1 MDLMST
7 KGYLWDIPS
16 KLTGATTVFRQG
28 QDRMPAANRVSR
40 NGTAKPKLVKSLLK
54 GLGCL
59 SVVNKHSGL
68 NVAQV
73 AQRLNIPK
81 STAYRILETLCHG
94 GYVVRDLDNLYRATS
109 FVRTLSSGF
118 DEEEWV
124 LKIAHPEL
132 VALGKQFVWGVGIAT
147 PAGFSMHIRE
157 TTDRT
162 SPLSLERLSAGAQLP
177 MDSSSPGQ
185 VYLAYLSPNARAQFI
200 AALKREPLQP
210 GSPLHR
216 PASFEAR
223 LSEIRRRGYAICQ
236 SGPKEAAVAL
246 PIFIGERVIACI
258 GMHFIRRAL
267 SDQKVEEDFFPAL
280 KAAAARISAGL
291 IENNYDFGREDA
303 EPARKSGFPQRAAMR
318 V

>member
-1 MDLMST
+1 
-7 KGYLWDIPS
+7 
-16 KLTGATTVFRQG
+16 
-28 QDRMPAANRVSR
+28 MPAANRVSR
-40 NGTAKPKLVKSLLK
+40 SGTAKPKLVKSLLK

-162 SPLSLERLSAGAQLP
+162 SPLTLERMSAGTRLP

-185 VYLAYLSPNARAQFI
+185 VYLAHLSASARAQFI
-200 AALKREPLQP
+200 AALKREPLRAE
-210 GSPLHR
+210 SPLHR

-223 LSEIRRRGYAICQ
+223 LAGIRQRGFAICQ

-246 PIFIGERVIACI
+246 PIFVGERVIGCI

-267 SDQKVEEDFFPAL
+267 SDQKVEEDFVPAL
-280 KAAAARISAGL
+280 KAAAARIGAGL
-291 IENNYDFGREDA
+291 IENNYDFGEREDGR
-303 EPARKSGFPQRAAMR
+303 PARKSGSAQRVAVR